1 MGRQYRPPR
10 RGPNS
15 PSGLPGASHMH
26 MTAPYVVSA
35 SSTIVAIPNYGA
47 TDLSTYAAGDYVLD
61 SPDAGVVKTLFSYTS
76 TAAARV
82 IRAST
87 GTNIT
92 FGNQGFTQIES
103 GNSTSPWCVMLLGVN
118 STQWAILSGYPTTVS
133 TAASPAIKTS

>member
-15 PSGLPGASHMH
+15 PAGLAGASHMPI
-26 MTAPYVVSA
+26 TVPYVVSA
-35 SSTIVAIPNYGA
+35 SSTVVAIPNFGA
-47 TDLSTYAAGDYVLD
+47 TDLSTYGAGDYVLD
-61 SPDAGVVKTLFSYTS
+61 APDAGVVKTLFSYTS

-82 IRAST
+82 IRGST

-92 FGNQGFTQIES
+92 FGNQGFTQIQS
-103 GNSTSPWCVMLLGVN
+103 NNSTSPWCVMLLGVN

-133 TAASPAIKTS
+133 TADAPTIKTS